1 MVQRAR
7 RDQWDPPQ
15 LFQVR
20 LDRQVRVGHRVQV
33 DQRGQPAPCRGQAG
47 VRVAQ
52 GGPVEMAALALL
64 AQVVPVARLVSPVR
78 SLVPRVHPGH
88 PVPAGHL
95 DRPGAQ
101 AELEAR
107 ETKVIPDPRE
117 PPARLARAVLLV
129 HQARPDPAVLPA
141 EPEGR
146 VESVVRA
153 EPAELVALAQQVQL
167 LGQLDRQ
174 APADQVVPRVVRA
187 GQGEQEA
194 LVASEPRALRPVPL
208 DPVARQDH
216 LDRAVLPAAL
226 AEREIKAPPGQQVHR
241 DPVDP
246 RGQVD
251 RAAQRVELVAPE
263 VQVQRERPAPFLD
276 PRALRDRQGLL
287 VLLARQVARAA
298 PEAQE
303 EPARRD
309 PPALSQ
315 VQQVQVAQAGLLDR
329 RAVQVGPEARAPQA
343 LPVQRR
349 VQRVRLAPRVR
360 PGRRVALAAPVE
372 QVAPAALVVLEEQVE

>member
-1 MVQRAR
+1 
-7 RDQWDPPQ
+7 
-15 LFQVR
+15 
-20 LDRQVRVGHRVQV
+20 
-33 DQRGQPAPCRGQAG
+33 
-47 VRVAQ
+47 
-52 GGPVEMAALALL
+52 MAALALL

-226 AEREIKAPPGQQVHR
+226 AEREVKAPPGQQVHR

-298 PEAQE
+298 PEVQE

>member
-1 MVQRAR
+1 
-7 RDQWDPPQ
+7 
-15 LFQVR
+15 
-20 LDRQVRVGHRVQV
+20 
-33 DQRGQPAPCRGQAG
+33 
-47 VRVAQ
+47 
-52 GGPVEMAALALL
+52 MAALALL

-88 PVPAGHL
+88 PVPAGYL

-153 EPAELVALAQQVQL
+153 EPAEQGVLAQPVQL

-226 AEREIKAPPGQQVHR
+226 AEREVKAPPGQQVHR

-263 VQVQRERPAPFLD
+263 VQVQRERLV
-276 PRALRDRQGLL
+276 PRPGLRDRADHQARVDPLAVPAGLAERGRR
-287 VLLARQVARAA
+287 VL
-298 PEAQE
+298 
-303 EPARRD
+303 
-309 PPALSQ
+309 PALSQ

-360 PGRRVALAAPVE
+360 PGRRVAL
-372 QVAPAALVVLEEQVE
+372 VAPAALVVLEEQVE